1 MSNGGDVGVRG
12 SDAVGTVV
20 VDIGGGGGGGG
31 TGLEGAPERVGERDK
46 EDRPLVVG
54 AVCLVGAGGW
64 VWRLTR
70 DELADAFDDERTLEL
85 DGVVEVVEC
94 FLCTDLGLTTV
105 EEVDEPPALMMV
117 EPCR

>member
-1 MSNGGDVGVRG
+1 MSNGGDVGVGG
-12 SDAVGTVV
+12 SDAVGAVV
-20 VDIGGGGGGGG
+20 VDIGGGGGSG

-54 AVCLVGAGGW
+54 AVCLVGAWGW

-85 DGVVEVVEC
+85 DGVEVAEC
-94 FLCTDLGLTTV
+94 FLCTDLGLTAV